1 MLRDYFMY
9 AAERGI
15 VDLKWSTRILD
26 EMVRNQ
32 TIKLGIPEAQ
42 GMRLVV
48 LMNAAR
54 DTVRGS

>member
-1 MLRDYFMY
+1 MTLVVVLTDANVLFSRVLRDYFMY

-32 TIKLGIPEAQ
+32 TI
-42 GMRLVV
+42 
-48 LMNAAR
+48 
-54 DTVRGS
+54 